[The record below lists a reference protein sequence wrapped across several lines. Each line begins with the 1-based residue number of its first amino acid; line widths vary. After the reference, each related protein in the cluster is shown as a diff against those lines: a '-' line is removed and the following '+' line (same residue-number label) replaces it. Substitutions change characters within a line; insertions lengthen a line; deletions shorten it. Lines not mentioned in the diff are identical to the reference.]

1 MPVFVKFGQFG
12 LTPEI
17 GRSMVTAIDFLITGL
32 IARTPHGSSSVTIL
46 LFADVTS
53 LVVGIIT
60 NFVQR
65 STVSPLNRGRTMVPM
80 PERRKAIHISDIT
93 IPT

>member
-1 MPVFVKFGQFG
+1 
-12 LTPEI
+12 
-17 GRSMVTAIDFLITGL
+17 
-32 IARTPHGSSSVTIL
+32 L
-46 LFADVTS
+46 LADVTS

-60 NFVQR
+60 NFVWW